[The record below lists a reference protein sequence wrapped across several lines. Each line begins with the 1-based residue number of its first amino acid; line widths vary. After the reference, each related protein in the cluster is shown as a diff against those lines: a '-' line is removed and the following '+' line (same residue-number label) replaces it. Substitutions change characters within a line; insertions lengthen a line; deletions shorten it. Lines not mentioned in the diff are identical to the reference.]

1 MNELEL
7 KKKQLKDILNGN
19 KKPKS
24 IEEAKKRL
32 KQTDPGIDIGEILR
46 ILNSPSDKRL
56 KLILIELLSSP
67 EIISYFS
74 PFIKEVIIK
83 LLIRS

>member
-56 KLILIELLSSP
+56 KLILIELLSAP